1 MVTNC
6 SEISYIFT
14 YNTDFVTG
22 SLFSNERVTN
32 SETEKL
38 NSISNVHNC
47 GLISKEN
54 TCKISKHFVVYL
66 CKFLPL
72 SIFIAMMWKKKI
84 SYALKMLKDNVQSA
98 CRYLKQSKSSLYSS
112 FCISIF
118 IFESSTGMFHI
129 NHLSITD
136 WDTWAD
142 YLSMTMECFPGVT
155 QPWHKLPI
163 IPQCLITW
171 RRKKPAKKIRE
182 AQGDR
187 LVGFNKGC
195 SIISIKKTVVLILN

>member
-1 MVTNC
+1 ML
-6 SEISYIFT
+6 YIYANFFHFQ
-14 YNTDFVTG
+14 Y
-22 SLFSNERVTN
+22 LFLWCE
-32 SETEKL
+32 
-38 NSISNVHNC
+38 
-47 GLISKEN
+47 
-54 TCKISKHFVVYL
+54 
-66 CKFLPL
+66 
-72 SIFIAMMWKKKI
+72 KKKI
-84 SYALKMLKDNVQSA
+84 SYAVKMLKDNVQSA

-171 RRKKPAKKIRE
+171 GRKKPAKKIRE
-182 AQGDR
+182 AQGGR

>member
-1 MVTNC
+1 MQ
-6 SEISYIFT
+6 ISSTFNIYC
-14 YNTDFVTG
+14 YKV
-22 SLFSNERVTN
+22 
-32 SETEKL
+32 
-38 NSISNVHNC
+38 
-47 GLISKEN
+47 
-54 TCKISKHFVVYL
+54 
-66 CKFLPL
+66 
-72 SIFIAMMWKKKI
+72 KKKI
-84 SYALKMLKDNVQSA
+84 PYAVKMLKDNVQSA
-98 CRYLKQSKSSLYSS
+98 RRYLKQSKSSLYSS

-155 QPWHKLPI
+155 QPWHKLPT

-171 RRKKPAKKIRE
+171 GRKKPAKKIRE
-182 AQGDR
+182 AQGGR

>member
-1 MVTNC
+1 MQ
-6 SEISYIFT
+6 ISSTFNIYC
-14 YNTDFVTG
+14 YKV
-22 SLFSNERVTN
+22 
-32 SETEKL
+32 
-38 NSISNVHNC
+38 
-47 GLISKEN
+47 
-54 TCKISKHFVVYL
+54 
-66 CKFLPL
+66 
-72 SIFIAMMWKKKI
+72 KKKI
-84 SYALKMLKDNVQSA
+84 PYAVKMLKDNVQSA

-118 IFESSTGMFHI
+118 IL
-129 NHLSITD
+129 NHPQVCSITD

-182 AQGDR
+182 AQGGR

>member
-1 MVTNC
+1 
-6 SEISYIFT
+6 
-14 YNTDFVTG
+14 
-22 SLFSNERVTN
+22 
-32 SETEKL
+32 
-38 NSISNVHNC
+38 
-47 GLISKEN
+47 
-54 TCKISKHFVVYL
+54 
-66 CKFLPL
+66 
-72 SIFIAMMWKKKI
+72 MMWKKKKFHMQWKCWKI
-84 SYALKMLKDNVQSA
+84 MYNQQS
-98 CRYLKQSKSSLYSS
+98 LPKTIKIFTLFIILYQHLY
-112 FCISIF
+112 
-118 IFESSTGMFHI
+118 FESSTGMFHI

-171 RRKKPAKKIRE
+171 GRKKPAKKIRE
-182 AQGDR
+182 AQGGR